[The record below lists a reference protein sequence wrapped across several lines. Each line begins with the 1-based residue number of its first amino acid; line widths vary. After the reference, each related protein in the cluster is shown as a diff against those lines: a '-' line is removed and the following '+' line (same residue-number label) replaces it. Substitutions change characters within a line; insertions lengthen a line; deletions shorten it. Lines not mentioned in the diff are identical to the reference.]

1 MNTDHNGRNMAS
13 RLFALIVWAAVAASV
28 AYWGLRWLSRP
39 AAVPAHAT
47 PVSLDAAVRGDIHR
61 LLAAPKTV
69 AGVAQIQSEAQAL
82 AGRLKLLG
90 VVASRNETDPTSVA
104 LLSMDGKPAR
114 AVRIGMVI
122 DGAYVLRTLSQR
134 SAGIGQ
140 PDGPVAVNLDLP
152 LLPPPATGV
161 QPPPTGVL
169 QSPSMPS
176 VAAMQGGAQTPP
188 PQAPVSGAGRMP
200 NGDPQ
205 SPAYPGSRRGRLS
218 RMQQGQPPLPQG
230 QGGVPGANGVL
241 STPEAGMPPPPQ
253 PGT

>member
-1 MNTDHNGRNMAS
+1 MAS
-13 RLFALIVWAAVAASV
+13 RLFALLVWAAVAASV

-39 AAVPAHAT
+39 AAVPAHTT

-61 LLAAPKTV
+61 LLAAPK
-69 AGVAQIQSEAQAL
+69 AANPVAQIQSEAQAL

-90 VVASRNETDPTSVA
+90 VVASPNETDPRSVA

-122 DGAYVLRTLSQR
+122 DGGYVLRTLSQR

-152 LLPPPATGV
+152 LMPAPATGM

-169 QSPSMPS
+169 QSPTMPS
-176 VAAMQGGAQTPP
+176 VAAMQGGPQTAAPAPVAPRAEASVGYGGAAMPP
-188 PQAPVSGAGRMP
+188 PSDAMA
-200 NGDPQ
+200 NN
-205 SPAYPGSRRGRLS
+205 RRGRLG
-218 RMQQGQPPLPQG
+218 RLQQGMPPTP
-230 QGGVPGANGVL
+230 GGAGGAPGANGIL
-241 STPEAGMPPPPQ
+241 NTPEAGMPPPPQ